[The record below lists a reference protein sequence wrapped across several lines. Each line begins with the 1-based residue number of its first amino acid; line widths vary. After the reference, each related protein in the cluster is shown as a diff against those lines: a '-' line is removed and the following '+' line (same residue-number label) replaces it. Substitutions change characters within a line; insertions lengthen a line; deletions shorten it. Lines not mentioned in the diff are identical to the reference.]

1 MKQLGSQIVLFDCR
15 DDLLQGDTCL
25 CQLFPQRIRDV
36 QSFTAN
42 GAAGYGFALVGHTVL
57 PVVQRQQIVVND
69 WCSRAIPPVTFF

>member
-1 MKQLGSQIVLFDCR
+1 MQNTALGRTKQLGSQIVLFDCR

-42 GAAGYGFALVGHTVL
+42 GAARYGFALVGHAVL
-57 PVVQRQQIVVND
+57 PVVQRQKIVVND
-69 WCSRAIPPVTFF
+69 